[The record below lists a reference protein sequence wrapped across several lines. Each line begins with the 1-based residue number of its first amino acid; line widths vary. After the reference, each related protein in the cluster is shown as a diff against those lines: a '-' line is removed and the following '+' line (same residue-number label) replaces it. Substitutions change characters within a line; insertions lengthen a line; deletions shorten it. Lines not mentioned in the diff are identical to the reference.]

1 MVTVFR
7 RVLSRTLRRPATFV
21 DWLVIGS
28 VLGIG
33 ILLKSGL
40 LAMAP
45 VVGAVALHAA
55 WLISVALA
63 LPKAPSIH
71 WAALAGYVVLELLR
85 AWTMWS
91 LGPYWT
97 TRIVTL
103 PDAAL
108 VRRGPYRFLRH
119 PNYVIVTGEI
129 ALLPLIFGELW
140 VAAIF
145 SLLNAMLLFW
155 RIREEE
161 SALAPRR
168 ALGAG

>member
-1 MVTVFR
+1 MTAYAI
-7 RVLSRTLRRPATFV
+7 LAFV
-21 DWLVIGS
+21 VIQR
-28 VLGIG
+28 LAE
-33 ILLKSGL
+33 LAYAQHNTRAL
-40 LAMAP
+40 LAR
-45 VVGAVALHAA
+45 GAVEIGRAQYPLFVALHAA

>member
-1 MVTVFR
+1 MIAYAI
-7 RVLSRTLRRPATFV
+7 LAFV
-21 DWLVIGS
+21 IIQRLAE
-28 VLGIG
+28 LAYAQHNTRA
-33 ILLKSGL
+33 L
-40 LAMAP
+40 LAR
-45 VVGAVALHAA
+45 GAVETGRAHYPLFVALHAA

-63 LPKAPSIH
+63 LPKPPSIH
-71 WAALAGYVVLELLR
+71 WLPLAGYVALEFLR

-103 PDAAL
+103 PDSPL

-129 ALLPLIFGELW
+129 ALLPLIFGELR

-168 ALGAG
+168 ALDAG

>member
-1 MVTVFR
+1 MI
-7 RVLSRTLRRPATFV
+7 AYA
-21 DWLVIGS
+21 
-28 VLGIG
+28 
-33 ILLKSGL
+33 L
-40 LAMAP
+40 LAL
-45 VVGAVALHAA
+45 VVIQRLAELAYAQHNTRALLARGAVETGRAHYPLFVALHAA

-63 LPKAPSIH
+63 LPQAPSIH
-71 WAALAGYVVLELLR
+71 WLPLAGYVALELLR

-91 LGPYWT
+91 LGLYWT

-103 PDAAL
+103 PDAPL

-145 SLLNAMLLFW
+145 SLLNAMLLFS

>member
-1 MVTVFR
+1 MTAYAI
-7 RVLSRTLRRPATFV
+7 LAFV
-21 DWLVIGS
+21 VIQR
-28 VLGIG
+28 LAE
-33 ILLKSGL
+33 LAYAQHNTRAL
-40 LAMAP
+40 LAR
-45 VVGAVALHAA
+45 GAVEIGRAQYPLFVALHAA

-103 PDAAL
+103 PDVAL

-168 ALGAG
+168 ALSAG